1 MSATLALTH
10 ANLALPEGLRS
21 NATLI
26 MTDGI
31 ITDILPEY
39 IEGSATSVIDL
50 NGQVVL
56 PGFIDLHVHG
66 AMGYDTMDASSEALE
81 AMAQFYAQ
89 HGVTSFL
96 ATTWTDT
103 DSRIMAALQTARDCV
118 GRTWQGAQLLGV
130 HLEGPY
136 LATEKAG
143 AQNPVYVRTAHP
155 EEALRYLDLNVIRL
169 LSLAPEIKANQWLI
183 PECTQQGITV
193 SLAHSSATYEETLL
207 AVEMGLT
214 HATHTFNAMTP
225 LHHRQPGAV
234 GAIMASSRIRA
245 ELIADNVHVHPIAMN
260 VLYQTKG
267 ENGVVL
273 ISDSIR
279 AAGMPDG
286 EYEVDDRVMV
296 VEGGV
301 CRLKDGSLSG
311 STLTLD
317 HGLRNFAKAVG
328 QPFERL
334 WRVVSLNPAQAIG
347 YDNRK
352 GSLEVGK
359 DADLVVLNPQGEV
372 QQTFVMGRCV
382 YQKEM

>member
-103 DSRIMAALQTARDCV
+103 DSRIMVALQTARDCV

-143 AQNPVYVRTAHP
+143 AQNPDRQDAGIGQAFAGWAGKNRLP
-155 EEALRYLDLNVIRL
+155 AGIR
-169 LSLAPEIKANQWLI
+169 
-183 PECTQQGITV
+183 
-193 SLAHSSATYEETLL
+193 
-207 AVEMGLT
+207 
-214 HATHTFNAMTP
+214 
-225 LHHRQPGAV
+225 R
-234 GAIMASSRIRA
+234 
-245 ELIADNVHVHPIAMN
+245 
-260 VLYQTKG
+260 
-267 ENGVVL
+267 
-273 ISDSIR
+273 
-279 AAGMPDG
+279 
-286 EYEVDDRVMV
+286 
-296 VEGGV
+296 
-301 CRLKDGSLSG
+301 
-311 STLTLD
+311 
-317 HGLRNFAKAVG
+317 
-328 QPFERL
+328 
-334 WRVVSLNPAQAIG
+334 
-347 YDNRK
+347 
-352 GSLEVGK
+352 
-359 DADLVVLNPQGEV
+359 
-372 QQTFVMGRCV
+372 
-382 YQKEM
+382 

>member
-1 MSATLALTH
+1 
-10 ANLALPEGLRS
+10 
-21 NATLI
+21 
-26 MTDGI
+26 
-31 ITDILPEY
+31 
-39 IEGSATSVIDL
+39 
-50 NGQVVL
+50 
-56 PGFIDLHVHG
+56 
-66 AMGYDTMDASSEALE
+66 
-81 AMAQFYAQ
+81 
-89 HGVTSFL
+89 
-96 ATTWTDT
+96 
-103 DSRIMAALQTARDCV
+103 
-118 GRTWQGAQLLGV
+118 
-130 HLEGPY
+130 
-136 LATEKAG
+136 
-143 AQNPVYVRTAHP
+143 
-155 EEALRYLDLNVIRL
+155 
-169 LSLAPEIKANQWLI
+169 
-183 PECTQQGITV
+183 
-193 SLAHSSATYEETLL
+193 
-207 AVEMGLT
+207 MGLT